1 VTATHEAP
9 VAAPGTLATC
19 VFAVRRGG
27 PSGSLTGV
35 RGHAAGGHVSLLPLP
50 GGLWAVAQD
59 VPAALFSEEA
69 LRARLSDPEQ
79 LEACARAHHAV
90 VTAAAADGPVVP
102 LALATLFTDT
112 ERAQAALDE
121 QRPRFLAALDRLTGR
136 TEWAVK
142 VHVRHRGGPGAD
154 GPAAPEEPAAAPPEP
169 AASTSG
175 RAYLSRVR
183 GRERDR
189 RARQD
194 AALDAARQVHEVAA
208 GFAVASVRRR
218 PHGTEITGR
227 GRVQVLNAAYLV
239 DDAQADR
246 LVAAVRAITGA
257 FARIDAHAEV
267 SGPWVP
273 YSFAEVADAGS
284 AADGGIV

>member
-1 VTATHEAP
+1 MTATDEAP
-9 VAAPGTLATC
+9 VAAPGAMATC

-27 PSGSLTGV
+27 PSGGLTGV
-35 RGHAAGGHVSLLPLP
+35 RGHAAGGHVGLLPLP

-59 VPAALFSEEA
+59 VPAELFSQEA

-79 LEACARAHHAV
+79 LEDCARAHHAV

-102 LALATLFTDT
+102 LALATLFTDA
-112 ERAQAALDE
+112 ERARATLDE
-121 QRPRFLAALDRLTGR
+121 QQPRFLAALDRLTGR

-142 VHVRHRGGPGAD
+142 VHVRHRGGNGTE
-154 GPAAPEEPAAAPPEP
+154 GPAAPGP

-183 GRERDR
+183 GREKDR

-194 AALDAARQVHEVAA
+194 AALDAARQVHEAAA

-239 DDAQADR
+239 DDARADR
-246 LVAAVRAITGA
+246 LVAAVRAMTGA
-257 FARIDAHAEV
+257 FAGVDAHAEV

-284 AADGGIV
+284 VADGGIG